1 MNNTQYR
8 QVFTRLEALPAGTD
22 SFARCRFE
30 NCRLPGA
37 VLNGLTFE
45 DCLFFGC
52 DLSLAQVT
60 GTAFKN
66 VVFEECNLQGLPL
79 YACARWLLA
88 VRFKKCMLRFASFAG
103 LPLKKTVFEECDL
116 REASFVQTLL
126 QEASFVRCDLTHAS
140 FLHTHLEKT
149 DFTTSFGLALDPETN
164 CLRGARFSVYSL
176 PGLLTKYGIVTDELS

>member
-8 QVFTRLEALPAGTD
+8 QVFTRLEELPAGTD

-45 DCLFFGC
+45 DCLFCGC
-52 DLSLAQVT
+52 DLSLAQVK

-66 VVFEECNLQGLPL
+66 VVFEECKLQGLPL
-79 YACARWLLA
+79 YTCARWLLA
-88 VRFKKCMLRFASFAG
+88 VQFKKCVLRFASFAG

-116 REASFVQTLL
+116 REASFAQTLL
-126 QEASFVRCDLTHAS
+126 QEASFVRCDLTRRPFCVPTWS
-140 FLHTHLEKT
+140 VPILPPL
-149 DFTTSFGLALDPETN
+149 LAWRWTRKQTICAGRALAFIP
-164 CLRGARFSVYSL
+164 CRAYL
-176 PGLLTKYGIVTDELS
+176 PSTGS

>member
-22 SFARCRFE
+22 SFARCLFE

-66 VVFEECNLQGLPL
+66 VVFEECKLQGLPL

-116 REASFVQTLL
+116 R
-126 QEASFVRCDLTHAS
+126 EASFVRCDLTHAS

-176 PGLLTKYGIVTDELS
+176 PGLLAKYGIVTDELS

>member
-66 VVFEECNLQGLPL
+66 VVFEECKLQGLPL

-103 LPLKKTVFEECDL
+103 LPLKKPCLKSVICAK
-116 REASFVQTLL
+116 RLL
-126 QEASFVRCDLTHAS
+126 CKLCFR
-140 FLHTHLEKT
+140 K
-149 DFTTSFGLALDPETN
+149 
-164 CLRGARFSVYSL
+164 R
-176 PGLLTKYGIVTDELS
+176 LLCGVI